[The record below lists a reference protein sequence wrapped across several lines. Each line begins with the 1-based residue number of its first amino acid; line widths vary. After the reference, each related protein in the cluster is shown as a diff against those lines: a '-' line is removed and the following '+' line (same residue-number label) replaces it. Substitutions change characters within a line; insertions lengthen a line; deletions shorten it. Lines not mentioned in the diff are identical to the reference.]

1 MAIPTYDLLIEPLL
15 RKLAEYSEPV
25 AVSQAAK
32 AVGERLKLSA
42 SDLSQLLPNNTQ
54 SVFRNRIAWA
64 HDRLKRA
71 GLSSCP
77 KRGMWLLTP
86 RGRALAAST
95 VKLATEEIQKLAY
108 VAPGAPRLGTSKKE
122 SIGTPAAPTP
132 TSSPTERIEE
142 ALHELRDSATRDLLE
157 LIHQSTPESFERLV
171 LEVLHAMDYGESRAA
186 LQHLGGSGDEGIDG
200 TITLDKLGLNRVHVQ
215 AKRWKKDVGSPE
227 IQAFMGALKLQD
239 ADKGVI
245 FTPGEFSKPA
255 WEIAKKAQG
264 KIVLIDGKKLT
275 ELMIEHGVGVSHDPI
290 RLPRIDHD
298 FFEDE

>member
-15 RKLAEYSEPV
+15 RNLAEYAEPV

-42 SDLSQLLPNNTQ
+42 SDLSLLLPNNTQ

-71 GLSSCP
+71 GLSTCP

-86 RGRALAAST
+86 KGRALAAST
-95 VKLATEEIQKLAY
+95 VRLAAEEIQKLAY
-108 VAPGAPRLGTSKKE
+108 VAPGAPKLGSQKE
-122 SIGTPAAPTP
+122 STEIPSVPTP

-142 ALHELRDSATRDLLE
+142 ALVELRDSTTRDLLE
-157 LIHQSTPESFERLV
+157 LIQQKTPEFFEHLV
-171 LEVLHAMDYGESRAA
+171 LKVLHAMGYGESRAD

-215 AKRWKKDVGSPE
+215 AKKWKGDVGSPE

-245 FTPGEFSKPA
+245 FTPGDFSKPA
-255 WEIAKKAQG
+255 REIAKKAQG
-264 KIVLIDGKKLT
+264 KIVLIDGTKLT
-275 ELMIEHGVGVSHDPI
+275 ELMIEHGVGVTHDPI
-290 RLPRIDHD
+290 RLPRVDHD